1 VNGVGVGLDMASY
14 RRTWIEGRHMKTV
27 MRLAFVI
34 TVGLLGHTAIQAQD
48 GDDPEDAVAFRRGEA
63 LRLQGK
69 PKEALE
75 EFRKGLKIVT
85 EREGADSLNASH
97 MLNGMGMVYADLG
110 EYAKAAEMYQRS
122 LAITEA
128 KLGKDDT
135 TVAIDLNNLASLFKS
150 MGQFA
155 KAESLF
161 RRSLAIREA
170 KLGKDDRQV
179 GQSFHNLAGLYEK
192 MGRYTQAEAMYHRG
206 IEIFGAKLGKDH
218 PQFAESLISLADLE
232 KEMGQYGKA
241 DALYQRGLQIL
252 EAKYGKD
259 HPRLG
264 IALNNQANFYSSL
277 GQYLKAEALFRRT
290 LTIYEARFG
299 KDNLFV
305 AQTLSNLAHKYA
317 KDDKEALYRRILGI
331 KEKQLGQDHPSV
343 AHTLRKLAD
352 YYVGEREYAKAE
364 PLYRRSL
371 QIQESKVGKEHPDF
385 AAALHSLG
393 DLAFAQGQFGEAEE
407 PYRRSLKILESARG
421 KDHPDL
427 AEYLVDLALVDA
439 LADRWDKA
447 AEGMDRARRIDRR
460 HASRSLPLL
469 GELGQLDF
477 LKHIQQDRYYIAL
490 TLAVAR
496 RADADVRD
504 RSAEWVL
511 NGKAVTLESLAQR
524 ALIARG
530 GEPVDAETWTSLTQV
545 RKAIP
550 EGSILV
556 EFARY
561 DPFDLKTFGRA
572 EARKAAHY
580 AAWII
585 PPNGK
590 GAVQI
595 LDLGEAE
602 KIDTAIVDARKA
614 LQGASTLIRTDGE
627 AAAEKVVKKA
637 LQDVATLVLQPLQE
651 HLDGSE
657 HWLISPDASL
667 WLLPWGALP
676 IKDDAYAFEKHTIQ
690 LLASGRD
697 LVRPANASKPGRP
710 IVLAD
715 PDFDLEPKT
724 ARSVAVELLGSEPTR
739 SVVNSHAFP
748 LQFPAVARLPG
759 TAAEAKAIEPK
770 LGTYAGDE
778 AWVYKGK
785 NALEV
790 VAKAIERPRVLVFST
805 HGFFLGDQVV
815 ATADTRA
822 VGLTN
827 DGKPLENPLRRCGL
841 LLAGCNRRTEASETD
856 EDGILTGEEI
866 VGCDLRGTELVVL
879 SACETGL
886 GQVNNG
892 EGVAG
897 LRQAFQLAGAR
908 SVVAT
913 LWQVPD
919 RDTALL
925 MIDFFDNLAKK
936 QAKAEAL
943 RNAQL
948 ARIKARRDR
957 NGAAHPFFWA
967 AFTITGQ

>member
-1 VNGVGVGLDMASY
+1 
-14 RRTWIEGRHMKTV
+14 MKSG
-27 MRLAFVI
+27 MSLALVVI
-34 TVGLLGHTAIQAQD
+34 VGLLGHRGILAQD
-48 GDDPEDAVAFRRGEA
+48 ADDPEDAVAFKRGEA

-69 PKEALE
+69 PTEALDQ
-75 EFRKGLKIVT
+75 FRKGLKIVT

-97 MLNGMGMVYADLG
+97 MLNGMGMVYSDLG

-135 TVAIDLNNLASLFKS
+135 TVAIDLNNLASLYKH

-155 KAESLF
+155 KAESLY

-170 KLGKDDRQV
+170 QLGKDDRQV
-179 GQSFHNLAGLYEK
+179 GQSFHNLAGLYK
-192 MGRYTQAEAMYHRG
+192 TMGRYTQAEAMYHRG
-206 IEIFGAKLGKDH
+206 IEIYEAKLGKDH
-218 PQFAESLISLADLE
+218 PQFAESLISLAGLE

-241 DALYQRGLQIL
+241 DALFQRGLQIL
-252 EAKYGKD
+252 EAKLGKD

-277 GQYLKAEALFRRT
+277 GQYSKAEALYRRS
-290 LTIYEARFG
+290 LTIFEARFG
-299 KDNLFV
+299 KDNLYV
-305 AQTLSNLAHKYA
+305 AQVLSSLAHKYP
-317 KDDKEALYRRILGI
+317 KDKEALYRRILGI
-331 KEKQLGQDHPSV
+331 EEKQLGQDHPSV
-343 AHTLRKLAD
+343 AHTLRSLAD

-364 PLYRRSL
+364 PLYHRNL
-371 QIQESKVGKEHPDF
+371 QIQESKVGKEHANF
-385 AAALHSLG
+385 AAALHRLG
-393 DLAFAQGQFGEAEE
+393 DLAFTQGQFGKAEE

-447 AEGMDRARRIDRR
+447 AEGMDRARRIERR

-469 GELGQLDF
+469 GELEQLDF
-477 LKHIQQDRYYIAL
+477 LKHIQQDRYYRAL
-490 TLAVAR
+490 TLALMR
-496 RADADVRD
+496 RADGAVRD

-530 GEPVDAETWTSLTQV
+530 GEPVDTDTWTSLTQV

-572 EARKAAHY
+572 EARKPAHY

-614 LQGASTLIRTDGE
+614 LQGAPALIRTDGE

-651 HLDGSE
+651 HLDSPE

-697 LVRPANASKPGRP
+697 LVRPANVSKPGRP
-710 IVLAD
+710 VVLAD

-724 ARSVAVELLGSEPTR
+724 ARSVAAELLGGVPTR
-739 SVVNSHAFP
+739 SVVNSHAFS

-770 LGTYAGDE
+770 LGTYTGDE

-936 QAKAEAL
+936 QSKAEAL
-943 RNAQL
+943 RNAQM